1 MTLGPVDDQSED
13 LPAGC
18 IDFVLSL
25 TEDVARDVRA
35 PEHQEYAI

>member
-13 LPAGC
+13 LSAAC

-25 TEDVARDVRA
+25 AQDVARDVRA

>member
-13 LPAGC
+13 LPAAC

-25 TEDVARDVRA
+25 AEDVARDARA
-35 PEHQEYAI
+35 PEHQQYAI